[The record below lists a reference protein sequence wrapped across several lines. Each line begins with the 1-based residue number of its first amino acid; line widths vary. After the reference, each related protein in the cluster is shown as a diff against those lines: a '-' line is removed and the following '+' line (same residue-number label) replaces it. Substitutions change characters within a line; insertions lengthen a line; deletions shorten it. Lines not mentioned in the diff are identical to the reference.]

1 MKNQGKK
8 IAAALSAIV
17 LGTMSLA
24 GSVTANAAA
33 RNEGFYYGDVTK
45 DGVVSAEDAQT
56 VLNWANS
63 KKKLTADQKKRADV
77 NGDGKVTSDDAF
89 MIFDFYT
96 NMLAGTALLGD
107 VDGNGKVNYI
117 DWCALDLY
125 MRGYDDDEEVNLIAG
140 DVNKDGKITMT
151 DISSIW
157 AMTLNN

>member
-56 VLNWANS
+56 VFNWANS
-63 KKKLTADQKKRADV
+63 KKKLTADEKKRADV
-77 NGDGKVTSDDAF
+77 NGDGKVTDDDAF
-89 MIFDFYT
+89 MILDFYT
-96 NMLAGTALLGD
+96 NMLVGTALLGD
-107 VDGNGKVNYI
+107 VDGNGKIGYV
-117 DWCALDLY
+117 DWYTLDLY
-125 MRGYDDDEEVNLIAG
+125 MRGYDEEVNLIAG
-140 DVNKDGKITMT
+140 DVNKDGKINMT
-151 DISSIW
+151 DIRSIK